1 MDFRRVH
8 NVLTHPHASTT
19 TIPQG
24 PKEAAITVYERK
36 MEEAEKAKE
45 AWKEARKEA
54 RCVVCG
60 CVGVLW
66 F

>member
-1 MDFRRVH
+1 M
-8 NVLTHPHASTT
+8 
-19 TIPQG
+19 
-24 PKEAAITVYERK
+24 YERK

-60 CVGVLW
+60 FVHVSV
-66 F
+66 